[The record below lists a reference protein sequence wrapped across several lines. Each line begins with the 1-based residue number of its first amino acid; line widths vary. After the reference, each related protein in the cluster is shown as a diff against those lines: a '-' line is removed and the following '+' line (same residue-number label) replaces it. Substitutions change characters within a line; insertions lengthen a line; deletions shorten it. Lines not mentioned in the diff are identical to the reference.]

1 MQLTRA
7 KAPTFS
13 KLPEDRLLLFDLQTT
28 FNDDIP
34 FHQSAVI
41 RNIHEATFLK
51 HDSHILTLSLSI
63 TY

>member
-41 RNIHEATFLK
+41 RNIH
-51 HDSHILTLSLSI
+51 
-63 TY
+63 